1 MSKCFDFYF
10 VYCNKVSVLTDT
22 EKIYINLDLYQIF
35 KCNLMFLKIMRK
47 PDKLLLYCV
56 YDVRE

>member
-1 MSKCFDFYF
+1 MSKCFDVYF

-35 KCNLMFLKIMRK
+35 VMQF
-47 PDKLLLYCV
+47 
-56 YDVRE
+56 DVS